1 MYENQSL
8 IFVDLDKLKNNFL
21 KIKEKC
27 NGAKVGI
34 VLKANAYGLGA
45 CTVAEFLQ
53 KQGADYFCV
62 ANFSEAMEL
71 RKKKIKLPILI
82 LGYVPN
88 ALFEKLIKNNVDLT
102 VYNIEMIRELNEISA
117 KCRKK
122 CKIHIKIDTG
132 MNRLGFLID
141 DKLKDYLK
149 ENIQNMCFDI

>member
-8 IFVDLDKLKNNFL
+8 IFVDLDKLKDNFL

-88 ALFEKLIKNNVDLT
+88 ALFGNNPNV
-102 VYNIEMIRELNEISA
+102 
-117 KCRKK
+117 
-122 CKIHIKIDTG
+122 HH
-132 MNRLGFLID
+132 
-141 DKLKDYLK
+141 
-149 ENIQNMCFDI
+149 